1 MEYSLMNV
9 IQIIVSVTGL
19 SIEDAKKRVLDKQ
32 KEFENL
38 ISEEGAAYIVAK
50 ELGLKFVKNKG
61 EIVKRFEKN
70 EQMINELNARLDNLK
85 GEIKINK
92 RLLDEL

>member
-1 MEYSLMNV
+1 MGV
-9 IQIIVSVTGL
+9 IQNIVSVTGL
-19 SIEDAKKRVLDKQ
+19 TIEDVKKRVLDKQ

-50 ELGLKFVKNKG
+50 ELGLKLVKSKG
-61 EIVKRFEKN
+61 EITQRFEKN

-85 GEIKINK
+85 GEIKINRK
-92 RLLDEL
+92 LLDEL